1 MIDGPRRKLF
11 MKIRKIGLLFVAST
25 LLLAACGTSSESST
39 SETPETTQ
47 SESKKGVKTVA
58 FITDTN
64 GVDDRSFNQSAWEGM
79 VEWGDE
85 NQLTRGNEGYQYFQ
99 SSNESDYIPNI
110 DQALNAGFETVFG
123 IGYKLVSAI
132 EEQAKSNPAINF
144 VMVDEVISDV
154 DNVVSATFKSNE
166 AAYLA
171 GLAAAYTTETNKV
184 GFLGGVN
191 VAVIEEF
198 DAGFRQG
205 VADGA
210 KALNKD
216 ITVTSQYAGAFD
228 APDKGR
234 TIAQAMYAQGNDII
248 YAAAGATGNGI
259 FQEAK
264 SLNEVQDEKVWV
276 IGVDRD
282 QTEEGNYEKDGENLN
297 FTLASTLKQVGETVK
312 DLATKA
318 NSGEFPGGEHI
329 VYGLEEE
336 GVGLTDGQLTED
348 VKNKIETA
356 RQAIID
362 GTITVKA
369 TLK

>member
-1 MIDGPRRKLF
+1 
-11 MKIRKIGLLFVAST
+11 MKIRKMGLLFAAST
-25 LLLAACGTSSESST
+25 LFLAACGKEVKA
-39 SETPETTQ
+39 TPETAN
-47 SESKKGVKTVA
+47 SEKNAEVSTVA

-79 VEWGDE
+79 VEWGKE
-85 NQLTRGNEGYQYFQ
+85 NDLKQGNAGYQYFQ

-110 DQALNAGFETVFG
+110 DQALNVGFQTIFG

-132 EEQAKSNPAINF
+132 QDQASANPNINF
-144 VMVDEVISDV
+144 VMVDEVIEGL

-171 GLAAAYTTETNKV
+171 GLSAAYTTTTDKV
-184 GFLGGVN
+184 GFLGGVQ
-191 VAVIEEF
+191 VGVIEEF

-210 KALNKD
+210 KKLNKE
-216 ITVTSQYAGAFD
+216 IEVTSQYAGAFD

-234 TIAQAMYAQGNDII
+234 TIAQAMYARGIDII
-248 YAAAGATGNGI
+248 YAAAGATGNGM

-264 SLNEVQDEKVWV
+264 SLNESQEKKVWV

-282 QTEEGNYEKDGENLN
+282 QREEGNYKKDGKTEN
-297 FTLASTLKQVGETVK
+297 FTLTSTLKEVGQTVK

-318 NSGEFPGGEHI
+318 STGEFPGGEHI
-329 VYGLEEE
+329 VYGLEEN
-336 GVGLTDGQLTED
+336 GVGVTKGQLSEEAQEA
-348 VKNKIETA
+348 VETA
-356 RQAIID
+356 RQEIID
-362 GTITVKA
+362 GIIVVEDK
-369 TLK
+369 LK

>member
-1 MIDGPRRKLF
+1 MKFNKL
-11 MKIRKIGLLFVAST
+11 GLLFMAGAV
-25 LLLAACGTSSESST
+25 LLAACGGTTDSSNKSSSSETAGS
-39 SETPETTQ
+39 Q
-47 SESKKGVKTVA
+47 QVNNDVKTVA

-85 NQLTRGNEGYQYFQ
+85 NGLTRGNSGYQYFQ

-110 DQALNAGFETVFG
+110 DQALNAGFQTVFG
-123 IGYKLVSAI
+123 IGYKLVSSM
-132 EEQAKSNPAINF
+132 EEQAKANPNVNF
-144 VMVDEVISDV
+144 VMVDEVISGL
-154 DNVVSATFKSNE
+154 DNVVSATFKSEE

-171 GLAAAYTTETNKV
+171 GLAAAYTTKTDKV
-184 GFLGGVN
+184 GFIGGVQ
-191 VAVIEEF
+191 VAVIEVF

-205 VADGA
+205 VADAA
-210 KALNKD
+210 KDLGKD
-216 ITVTSQYAGAFD
+216 IKVVSQYAGAFD

-234 TIAQAMYAQGNDII
+234 TIAQAMYAQDIDVI
-248 YAAAGATGNGI
+248 YAAAGATGNGL

-282 QTEEGNYEKDGENLN
+282 QTEEGNYEKDGEKLN